1 MVSDAAIGGTVTGPA
16 KRARRHGTARG
27 ALELGALGVVF
38 GDIGTSPLYTVQT
51 VFSPSDPHRVRVSTE
66 NVYGV
71 ISLIFWAVVTIVM
84 ITYVLLIMRADN
96 DGEGGIMALITL
108 IRRNAPSGRRAA
120 VVLALLGIFGA
131 SLFFGDSMITPAI
144 SVLSAIEGVQVA
156 APSVGS
162 IVLPITAVILIGLFM
177 IQRLGTSAVGRLF
190 GPVMAVWFAVIA
202 AWGIR
207 GVVSNPS
214 ILKALSPTY
223 AASFLFGHF
232 GTAFFSLAAVV
243 LAVTGAEALYAD
255 MGHFGRAPIT
265 RAWIFLVFPA
275 CILNYLGQGALVLS
289 DPATALSNPFFLLVS
304 SWARI
309 PMVILAAAA
318 TVIAS
323 QAVISG
329 AFSVTQQAAQIGYLP
344 RLRIDHTSEERMGQI
359 YVPWINWALCV
370 AVLALVFTFRTSTA
384 LAYAYGVAVTGTIT
398 ISTLLFFYIVRSQWK
413 KPLWLVVP
421 GAVVLL
427 TVDLLFFSANLTK
440 LPHGAWLPLAIG
452 ILVFTVLTTWQKGR
466 QMVSRQRAL
475 DEGSLREF
483 IDRIHTKKPRLPRV
497 PGTAIFLNR
506 GKATA
511 PLAMRA
517 NVEHNHVLHDQV
529 IILSIETLPVPHVEQ
544 PARLEVDDLGYKD
557 DRIYHVAARFG
568 YMDAPSVPSLLP
580 LIRDACAEG
589 PLDAEGV
596 SYFLSTIEVRK
607 GNTPGLS
614 RWRKRLFIATTRLT
628 ADAAEY
634 FNLPRN
640 RTVIMGARIEL

>member
-1 MVSDAAIGGTVTGPA
+1 MKG
-16 KRARRHGTARG
+16 RTARG

-51 VFSPSDPHRVRVSTE
+51 VFSPSDPHRVPVTTE

-71 ISLIFWAVVTIVM
+71 VSLIFWAVVAIVM
-84 ITYVLLIMRADN
+84 ITYVLLVMRADN

-108 IRRNAPSGRRAA
+108 IRRNAPSGRRTA
-120 VVLALLGIFGA
+120 VALALLGVFGA

-162 IVLPITAVILIGLFM
+162 IVLPVTAAILIGLFL
-177 IQRLGTSAVGRLF
+177 IQRLGTGVVGRLF

-202 AWGIR
+202 AWGIH
-207 GVVSNPS
+207 GVVGNPA

-223 AASFLFGHF
+223 AATFLFGHF

-255 MGHFGRAPIT
+255 MGHFGRGPIT

-289 DPATALSNPFFLLVS
+289 DPASAISNPFFLLVS
-304 SWARI
+304 GWARI

-329 AFSVTQQAAQIGYLP
+329 AFSLTQQAAQIGYLP
-344 RLRIDHTSEERMGQI
+344 RLRIDHTSEERIGQI
-359 YVPWINWALCV
+359 YVPWVNWALCV

-384 LAYAYGVAVTGTIT
+384 LAFAYGVAVTGTIT
-398 ISTLLFFYIVRSQWK
+398 ITTLLFFYIVRNEWK
-413 KPLWLVVP
+413 KPLWLVAPV
-421 GAVVLL
+421 AAVLL
-427 TVDLLFFSANLTK
+427 AIDLLFFAANLTK

-452 ILVFTVLTTWQKGR
+452 LVVFTILTTWQKGR
-466 QMVSRQRAL
+466 ALVSRQRAL
-475 DEGSLREF
+475 EEGSLREF
-483 IDRIHTKKPRLPRV
+483 IEELHTRKPPLLRV

-506 GKATA
+506 EKTTA

-517 NVEHNHVLHDQV
+517 NVEHNEVLHDHV
-529 IILSIETLPVPHVEQ
+529 LILAIKTLPVPHV
-544 PARLEVDDLGYKD
+544 ATADRLEIDDLGYKD
-557 DRIYHVAARFG
+557 DRIYHVTARFG
-568 YMDAPSVPSLLP
+568 YMDTPSVPPLLP
-580 LIRDACAEG
+580 LIRAAGGEAG
-589 PLDAEGV
+589 EAGQLHPGKV
-596 SYFLSTIEVRK
+596 SYFLSTIEIHP
-607 GNTPGLS
+607 GNAPGMNQ
-614 RWRKRLFIATTRLT
+614 WRKRLFVATARLT

-634 FNLPRN
+634 FQLPRD
-640 RTVIMGARIEL
+640 RTVIMGSRIEL

>member
-1 MVSDAAIGGTVTGPA
+1 MVSDAVVGGTVKGRTGRA
-16 KRARRHGTARG
+16 KRRRTARG

-51 VFSPSDPHRVRVSTE
+51 VFSPSDPHRVQVTTE

-71 ISLIFWAVVTIVM
+71 ISLIFWAVVAIVM
-84 ITYVLLIMRADN
+84 VTYVLLVMRADN

-108 IRRNAPSGRRAA
+108 IRRNAPSGRRTA
-120 VVLALLGIFGA
+120 VALALLGIFGA

-144 SVLSAIEGVQVA
+144 SVLSAIEGVKVA

-177 IQRLGTSAVGRLF
+177 IQRLGTGVVGRLF

-202 AWGIR
+202 AWGIH
-207 GVVSNPS
+207 GVVGNPS

-289 DPATALSNPFFLLVS
+289 DPAGAISNPFFLLVAG
-304 SWARI
+304 WARI
-309 PMVILAAAA
+309 PMVILAAGA

-344 RLRIDHTSEERMGQI
+344 RLRIDHTSEERVGQI

-398 ISTLLFFYIVRSQWK
+398 ITTLLFFYIVRSEWK
-413 KPLWLVVP
+413 KPLWLVIL
-421 GAVVLL
+421 GGGVLL
-427 TVDLLFFSANLTK
+427 TIDLLFFAANLTK
-440 LPHGAWLPLAIG
+440 LPAWRLAAASHRHRGVHRPHHLAEGA
-452 ILVFTVLTTWQKGR
+452 
-466 QMVSRQRAL
+466 
-475 DEGSLREF
+475 
-483 IDRIHTKKPRLPRV
+483 
-497 PGTAIFLNR
+497 
-506 GKATA
+506 
-511 PLAMRA
+511 
-517 NVEHNHVLHDQV
+517 
-529 IILSIETLPVPHVEQ
+529 
-544 PARLEVDDLGYKD
+544 
-557 DRIYHVAARFG
+557 AARQPPACARRG
-568 YMDAPSVPSLLP
+568 IAARVHRQDSQQEAAAAPGARHRDLPQPGQGHRAAGHARERRAQPRAARARHHPVHRDAP
-580 LIRDACAEG
+580 G
-589 PLDAEGV
+589 
-596 SYFLSTIEVRK
+596 
-607 GNTPGLS
+607 
-614 RWRKRLFIATTRLT
+614 
-628 ADAAEY
+628 AA
-634 FNLPRN
+634 R
-640 RTVIMGARIEL
+640 RAARPA